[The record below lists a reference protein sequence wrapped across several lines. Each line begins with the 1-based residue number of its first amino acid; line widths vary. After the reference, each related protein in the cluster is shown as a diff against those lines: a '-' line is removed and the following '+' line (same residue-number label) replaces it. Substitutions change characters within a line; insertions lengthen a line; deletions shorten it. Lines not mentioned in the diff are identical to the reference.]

1 MIAHAEVWMSL
12 DGALAANRF
21 GLGAK
26 PGEIDQA
33 SRDPKAWLRSQLGG
47 GEDST
52 RFANLSP
59 SKELLAELVK
69 RDEARKAQDKDA
81 VKQLMMLGRQTYLRE
96 MAARFL
102 AGFETEAPLRE
113 RLVRFWSNHFAVS
126 TQKPQCALF
135 VGAFEREAIRPNV
148 TGRFADMVL
157 AAERHPAMQLYLDN
171 AQSIGPDSL
180 AGQRVRKG
188 RNENLGREIL
198 ELHTLGVDG
207 GYTQDDVIALA
218 NILTGWSIDRRPG
231 LAGPAGPAG
240 PAARMINA
248 AMGGEAENG
257 FRFFPPRHEP
267 GEKILLGR
275 RYPEGYRGG
284 VQALTDLAHHPATA
298 RHIATKLATHFIA
311 DSPPEASIKRIETA
325 FLDSGGE
332 LMKVYEIIIDDPAA
346 WRPEPAKFRS
356 PVEYVTAAMRIAGA
370 EKLAAL
376 DEKTVGPFMQSARA
390 MGEMPFAAPSPQG
403 WPDTS
408 DSWTG
413 SDAVLQRVEW
423 ANAAAQRLGATSD
436 PVALA
441 DSALGPLLNPET
453 RIQIA
458 RAASPA
464 QGLALL
470 FASPEFQRR

>member
-1 MIAHAEVWMSL
+1 MSL
-12 DGALAANRF
+12 EGALAANRF

-26 PGEIDQA
+26 PGEIDEA
-33 SRDPKAWLRSQLGG
+33 STDPKAWLLNQLALKQ
-47 GEDST
+47 DSA
-52 RFANLSP
+52 RFANLS
-59 SKELLAELVK
+59 STSELAAQLVK
-69 RDEARKAQDKDA
+69 QQLLRRAKDKDA
-81 VKQLMMLGRQTYLRE
+81 LKTFLMQARQTYLRE

-102 AGFETEAPLRE
+102 VGFETEAPLHE

-135 VGAFEREAIRPNV
+135 VGAFEREAIRPHV
-148 TGRFADMVL
+148 TGTFADMLL

-171 AQSIGPDSL
+171 AQSIGPDSF
-180 AGQRVRKG
+180 AGQRGGKG

-198 ELHTLGVDG
+198 ELHTLGVEG

-218 NILTGWSIDRRPG
+218 NILTGWSVDRGPG
-231 LAGPAGPAG
+231 PV
-240 PAARMINA
+240 ARMVNT
-248 AMGGEAENG
+248 AMGSEAENG
-257 FRFFPPRHEP
+257 FRFYPTRHEP

-275 RYPEGYRGG
+275 HYQEGYRGG
-284 VQALTDLAHHPATA
+284 VQALTDLAQHRATA
-298 RHIATKLATHFIA
+298 RHIAVKLATHFIA
-311 DSPPEASIKRIETA
+311 DNPPEASVKRIETA
-325 FLDSGGE
+325 FRDSGGE
-332 LMKVYEIIIDDPAA
+332 LMKVYEVIIDDPAA

-356 PVEYVTAAMRIAGA
+356 PVEYVTAAMRIAGGDT
-370 EKLAAL
+370 LAAL

-403 WPDTS
+403 WPDMS

-423 ANAAAQRLGATSD
+423 ANAAAQRLGGQSD
-436 PVALA
+436 PVMLA
-441 DSALGPLLNPET
+441 DSALGPLLNSET
-453 RIQIA
+453 RIGIA

>member
-1 MIAHAEVWMSL
+1 MSL
-12 DGALAANRF
+12 EGALAANRF

-26 PGEIDQA
+26 PGEIDEA
-33 SRDPKAWLRSQLGG
+33 STDPKAWLRDQLAR
-47 GEDST
+47 GEDSK
-52 RFANLSP
+52 RFADLSP
-59 SKELLAELVK
+59 TKDLLAELVK
-69 RDEARKAQDKDA
+69 RDEARKARDKNA
-81 VKQLMMLGRQTYLRE
+81 VKELMMLGRQTYLRE

-102 AGFETEAPLRE
+102 VGFETSSPLHE

-135 VGAFEREAIRPNV
+135 VGAFEREAIRPHV
-148 TGRFADMVL
+148 TGRFSDMVL

-171 AQSIGPDSL
+171 AQSIGPDSFV
-180 AGQRVRKG
+180 GQRARKG

-218 NILTGWSIDRRPG
+218 NILTGWSVDRRP
-231 LAGPAGPAG
+231 G

-248 AMGGEAENG
+248 GLGGEAENG

-275 RYPEGYRGG
+275 HYQEGYRGG

-311 DSPPEASIKRIETA
+311 DNPPEDSVKRIESA
-325 FLDSGGE
+325 FRESGGE
-332 LMKVYEIIIDDPAA
+332 LMKVYEAIIDDPAA
-346 WRPEPAKFRS
+346 WRPDFAKFRS
-356 PVEYVTAAMRIAGA
+356 PVEYVTAAMRIAGNGR
-370 EKLAAL
+370 LGAL

-423 ANAAAQRLGATSD
+423 ANAAALKLGVQSD
-436 PVALA
+436 PAALA
-441 DSALGPLLNPET
+441 DAALGPLLNADT
-453 RIQIA
+453 RSQIA